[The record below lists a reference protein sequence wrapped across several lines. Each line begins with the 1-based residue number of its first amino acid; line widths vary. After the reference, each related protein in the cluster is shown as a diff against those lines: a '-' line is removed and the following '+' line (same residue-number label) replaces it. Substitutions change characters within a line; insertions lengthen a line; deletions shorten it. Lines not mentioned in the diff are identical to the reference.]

1 MAPPCRGWIVKQRV
15 ILYIPPQ
22 LVSRPMIYELVKNYD
37 VSFNILRA
45 QVMEDEEGMLTLEF
59 SGTKANLAKAIEVLQ
74 KQGVRVRE
82 LARYIQR
89 DMDKCTHCG
98 VCVGQCPTGALSCRP
113 KSFEVDFDAKKC
125 ILCELCVPACV
136 YAAMAATHQTD

>member
-1 MAPPCRGWIVKQRV
+1 M
-15 ILYIPPQ
+15 ILYIPPH

-59 SGTKANLAKAIEVLQ
+59 NASKANLAKAVENLQ

-82 LARYIQR
+82 LARHIHR
-89 DMDKCTHCG
+89 DLEKCTHCG
-98 VCVGQCPTGALSCRP
+98 ACVGQCPTGALNVLPDSR
-113 KSFEVDFDAKKC
+113 EVDFDTKKC

-136 YAAMAATHQTD
+136 FGAIAVAAQAD

>member
-1 MAPPCRGWIVKQRV
+1 MKQRV

-22 LVSRPMIYELVKNYD
+22 LVSRPMIYDLVKNYD

-59 SGTKANLAKAIEVLQ
+59 AGTKASLAKAIDVLQ

-89 DMDKCTHCG
+89 DSDKCTHCG
-98 VCVGQCPTGALSCRP
+98 ACVGQCPTGALSTRP
-113 KSFEVDFDAKKC
+113 ADYEVQFDETKC
-125 ILCELCVPACV
+125 ILCELCVPACAFGAMS
-136 YAAMAATHQTD
+136 AAHQTD

>member
-1 MAPPCRGWIVKQRV
+1 
-15 ILYIPPQ
+15 
-22 LVSRPMIYELVKNYD
+22 MIYELVKNYD

-59 SGTKANLAKAIEVLQ
+59 SGARASVAKAIESLQ

-89 DMDKCTHCG
+89 DADKCTHCG
-98 VCVGQCPTGALSCRP
+98 ACVGQCPTGALSTRP
-113 KSFEVDFDAKKC
+113 ADYGVDFDTKKC
-125 ILCELCVPACV
+125 ILCGLCVPACAFGAMS
-136 YAAMAATHQTD
+136 AAHQND